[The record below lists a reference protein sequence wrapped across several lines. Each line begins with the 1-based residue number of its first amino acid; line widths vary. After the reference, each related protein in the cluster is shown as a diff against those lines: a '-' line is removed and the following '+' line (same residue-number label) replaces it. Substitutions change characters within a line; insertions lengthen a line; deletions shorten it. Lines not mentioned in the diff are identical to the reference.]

1 MLSKKAKYAIK
12 ALLALAD
19 GARDEPMR
27 IADLAREEQIPPKF
41 LELIL
46 LGLKNHGILQS
57 RKGKG
62 GGYLLARDPAE
73 IYLGQIVRM
82 FDGPLAPVPCASQ
95 TAYVPCADCRNEA
108 VCGVHLAMKEVR
120 DATARVLD
128 GTSLACSPARWSRP
142 RGRPHSPWPESRL
155 VWRNDAA
162 GVAVRLTDVGLHRLI
177 PALPTS
183 STAHSNP
190 YINILLTPDRSVP
203 DGTSPWHSVCLFT
216 RSTR

>member
-1 MLSKKAKYAIK
+1 MLSKRSKYAIK

-19 GARDEPMR
+19 HEGGEPVR
-27 IADLAREEQIPPKF
+27 IADLAHEEQIPPKF

-46 LGLKNHGILQS
+46 LGLKNQGILQS

-95 TAYVPCADCRNEA
+95 TAYQRCSDCKNEA

-128 GTSLACSPARWSRP
+128 GTSLASLRRQLSHA
-142 RGRPHSPWPESRL
+142 
-155 VWRNDAA
+155 
-162 GVAVRLTDVGLHRLI
+162 
-177 PALPTS
+177 
-183 STAHSNP
+183 
-190 YINILLTPDRSVP
+190 
-203 DGTSPWHSVCLFT
+203 
-216 RSTR
+216 

>member
-19 GARDEPMR
+19 RAPDEPMR

-46 LGLKNHGILQS
+46 LGLRNNGMLQS

-62 GGYLLARDPAE
+62 GGYLLARDPAD

-95 TAYVPCADCRNEA
+95 TAYVRCADCTNEA
-108 VCGVHLAMKEVR
+108 VCGVRLAMKEVR
-120 DATARVLD
+120 DATAKILD
-128 GTSLACSPARWSRP
+128 GTSLAS
-142 RGRPHSPWPESRL
+142 
-155 VWRNDAA
+155 
-162 GVAVRLTDVGLHRLI
+162 LHRKVEQAT
-177 PALPTS
+177 PAHPPTPVVHP
-183 STAHSNP
+183 T
-190 YINILLTPDRSVP
+190 
-203 DGTSPWHSVCLFT
+203 
-216 RSTR
+216 

>member
-12 ALLALAD
+12 ALLALAE
-19 GARDEPMR
+19 REREEPMR

-62 GGYLLARDPAE
+62 GGYLLARDPAD

-95 TAYVPCADCRNEA
+95 TAYVRCADCRNEA
-108 VCGVHLAMKEVR
+108 GVR
-120 DATARVLD
+120 R
-128 GTSLACSPARWSRP
+128 PARHEGSPGRHREGP
-142 RGRPHSPWPESRL
+142 RRHQPRLPPPEGR
-155 VWRNDAA
+155 A
-162 GVAVRLTDVGLHRLI
+162 GH
-177 PALPTS
+177 PAQPIVL
-183 STAHSNP
+183 
-190 YINILLTPDRSVP
+190 
-203 DGTSPWHSVCLFT
+203 
-216 RSTR
+216 